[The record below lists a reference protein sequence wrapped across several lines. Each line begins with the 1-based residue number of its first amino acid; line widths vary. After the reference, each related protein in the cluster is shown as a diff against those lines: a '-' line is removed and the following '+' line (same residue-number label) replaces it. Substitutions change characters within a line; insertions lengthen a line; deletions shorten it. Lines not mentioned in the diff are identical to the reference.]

1 MPDDSRRERRRAQEA
16 VLRRTDVLAAASA
29 VFARKGFHD
38 AQVSEIAAE
47 AELSLR
53 SVYALF
59 AGKDEIYQE
68 VVQAT
73 AGRMRAAIR
82 GKVEAI
88 EEPGERVLA
97 LIDLLFDTFEDNRD
111 LFRIYARGTSG
122 LPWRMRQAMGDSA
135 HDIFHA
141 FTGWLIELCR
151 AAKRAG
157 HLSNIDPEAF
167 GLALTGAVTTT
178 AAHWLD
184 AHPDEP
190 LTTASERVRGVFAP
204 LLSERSP

>member
-1 MPDDSRRERRRAQEA
+1 MPEDSRRERRREREEA
-16 VLRRTDVLAAASA
+16 LRREDVLAAASA

-53 SVYALF
+53 SVYGLF
-59 AGKDEIYQE
+59 DGKDEIYEE
-68 VVQAT
+68 VVRTT
-73 AGRMRAAIR
+73 AGRMRAAVQ
-82 GKVEAI
+82 GKVGAI
-88 EEPGERVLA
+88 EEPGERLLA

-157 HLSNIDPEAF
+157 HLSETDPEAF
-167 GLALTGAVTTT
+167 ALALTGAVTTT

-184 AHPDEP
+184 THPDEP
-190 LTTASERVRGVFAP
+190 LTAASERVGTVFAP
-204 LLSERSP
+204 LLRERS